1 MHKLCGLRM
10 KLSMRTTISLDDG
23 LAEDVKRRAA
33 ELRTSVSA
41 LIESLIREGLH
52 RREPEPKA
60 RRFRLVTV
68 GRGHLLPGIDLDRA
82 AKLIDAADEAGE
94 LVKMGR

>member
-1 MHKLCGLRM
+1 MNVR
-10 KLSMRTTISLDDG
+10 MRTTISLDDG

-33 ELRTSVSA
+33 ELRMSVSG

-52 RREPEPKA
+52 RREPEQKA

-68 GRGHLLPGIDLDRA
+68 GRGDLLPGIDLDRA
-82 AKLIDAADEAGE
+82 AKLIDDADGAGG

>member
-1 MHKLCGLRM
+1 M
-10 KLSMRTTISLDDG
+10 KLRMRTTISLDDG

-52 RREPEPKA
+52 RREPEQKA
-60 RRFRLVTV
+60 RRFRLVAV
-68 GRGHLLPGIDLDRA
+68 KRGHLLPGVDLDRA
-82 AKLIDAADEAGE
+82 AKLIDEADESSPLA
-94 LVKMGR
+94 KMGR

>member
-1 MHKLCGLRM
+1 
-10 KLSMRTTISLDDG
+10 MRTTISLDDG
-23 LAEDVKRRAA
+23 IAEDVKRRAA
-33 ELRTSVSA
+33 ELRISVSA

-52 RREPEPKA
+52 RREPEQKV

-68 GRGHLLPGIDLDRA
+68 GRGKVLPGVDLDRA
-82 AKLIDAADEAGE
+82 AKLIDDADEAGG

>member
-1 MHKLCGLRM
+1 
-10 KLSMRTTISLDDG
+10 MRTTISLDDG

-52 RREPEPKA
+52 RRDPEQTI
-60 RRFRLVTV
+60 RRFRLITV
-68 GRGHLLPGIDLDRA
+68 GRGHAIPGVDLDRA
-82 AKLIDAADEAGE
+82 AKLIDEADEAGG

>member
-1 MHKLCGLRM
+1 MKLC
-10 KLSMRTTISLDDG
+10 MRTTISLDDG

-52 RREPEPKA
+52 RREPEQKV

-68 GRGHLLPGIDLDRA
+68 GRGHVLPGIDLDRA
-82 AKLIDAADEAGE
+82 AKLIDEADESSA
-94 LVKMGR
+94 LDKMGR

>member
-1 MHKLCGLRM
+1 MKLC
-10 KLSMRTTISLDDG
+10 MRTTISLDDG
-23 LAEDVKRRAA
+23 IAEDVKRRAA
-33 ELRTSVSA
+33 ELRISVSA

-52 RREPEPKA
+52 RREPEQKV

-68 GRGHLLPGIDLDRA
+68 GRGDLLPGVDLDRA
-82 AKLIDAADEAGE
+82 AKLIDDADEAVG